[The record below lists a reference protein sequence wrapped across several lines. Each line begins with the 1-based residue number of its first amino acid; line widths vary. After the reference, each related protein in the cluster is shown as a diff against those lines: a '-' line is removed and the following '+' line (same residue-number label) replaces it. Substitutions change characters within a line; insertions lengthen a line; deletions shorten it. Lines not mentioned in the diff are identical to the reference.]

1 MPDRAPGSLRIPNLG
16 CIMPTM
22 GMRKTGPGEGVA
34 DALFSAGR
42 QRVLGLLFGQPGRS
56 YYANELIALAGG
68 GSGAI
73 QRELARLER
82 AGLVST
88 RRVGSQKHFQANA
101 DSLLFDEL
109 ASIVRKTF
117 GLAIPLREA
126 LAPLGKRIAA
136 AFVYGS
142 VAKRSD
148 TARSDIDLMV
158 ISDTLTYAS
167 VYAVLEPLHA
177 RLGRQ
182 VNPTVYSRKELA
194 RRLKSDSVFVK
205 RVLDQPKIW
214 IVGSEHDLAA

>member
-1 MPDRAPGSLRIPNLG
+1 MPE
-16 CIMPTM
+16 M
-22 GMRKTGPGEGVA
+22 GMTAMSGVA
-34 DALFSAGR
+34 DALFSAGQ
-42 QRVLGLLFGQPGRS
+42 QRVLGLLFGQPERS

-82 AGLVST
+82 AGLVTT
-88 RRVGSQKHFQANA
+88 RRVGSQKHFQANTE
-101 DSLLFDEL
+101 SLLFDEL
-109 ASIVRKTF
+109 ISIVRKTF
-117 GLAIPLREA
+117 GLALPLREA
-126 LAPLGKRIAA
+126 LAPLGKRITA

-158 ISDTLTYAS
+158 VSDKLTYAS
-167 VYAVLEPLHA
+167 IYAVLEPLHE

-194 RRLKSDSVFVK
+194 RRLKSGNAFMK
-205 RVLDQPKIW
+205 RVLDRPKIW
-214 IVGSEHDLAA
+214 IIGAESDLAA

>member
-1 MPDRAPGSLRIPNLG
+1 MPEMGMNDTGSL
-16 CIMPTM
+16 
-22 GMRKTGPGEGVA
+22 A
-34 DALFSAGR
+34 DALFSAGQ
-42 QRVLGLLFGQPGRS
+42 QRVLGLLFGQPARS

-82 AGLVST
+82 AGLVTT

-101 DSLLFDEL
+101 ESPLFEEI

-126 LAPLGKRIAA
+126 LAPLGKRIHA

-142 VAKRSD
+142 IAKRSD
-148 TARSDIDLMV
+148 TAASDIDLMV
-158 ISDTLTYAS
+158 ISDKLTYADI
-167 VYAVLEPLHA
+167 YAALESA
-177 RLGRQ
+177 GGRIGRQ

-194 RRLKSDSVFVK
+194 RRRKSENAFVK
-205 RVLDQPKIW
+205 RVLEQPKIW
-214 IVGSEHDLAA
+214 ILGAESDIAA

>member
-1 MPDRAPGSLRIPNLG
+1 MSRGCLYIPNLG
-16 CIMPTM
+16 SIMPEM
-22 GMRKTGPGEGVA
+22 GMAAMSGVA
-34 DALFSAGR
+34 DALFSAGQ
-42 QRVLGLLFGQPGRS
+42 QRVLGLLYGQPERS
-56 YYANELIALAGG
+56 FYANELIALAGG

-73 QRELARLER
+73 QRELVRLER
-82 AGLVST
+82 AGLVTT

-101 DSLLFDEL
+101 ESLLFDEL
-109 ASIVRKTF
+109 TAIVRKTF
-117 GLAIPLREA
+117 GLALPLREA
-126 LAPLGKRIAA
+126 LAPLGKRISA

-158 ISDTLTYAS
+158 VSDKLTYAS
-167 VYAVLEPLHA
+167 VYAVLESLHE

-194 RRLKSDSVFVK
+194 RRLKSDNAFVK

-214 IVGSEHDLAA
+214 IIGAESDLAA

>member
-1 MPDRAPGSLRIPNLG
+1 MPE
-16 CIMPTM
+16 M
-22 GMRKTGPGEGVA
+22 GMSGTSGVA
-34 DALFSAGR
+34 DALFSTGQ
-42 QRVLGLLFGQPGRS
+42 QRVLGLLFGQPERS

-82 AGLVST
+82 AGLVT
-88 RRVGSQKHFQANA
+88 VKRIGSQKHFQANA
-101 DSLLFDEL
+101 ESLLFREL
-109 ASIVRKTF
+109 TSIVRKTF
-117 GLAIPLREA
+117 GLAGPLREA

-148 TARSDIDLMV
+148 TAASDIDLMV
-158 ISDTLTYAS
+158 ISDKLTYAS
-167 VYAVLEPLHA
+167 VYAALEPLHE

-182 VNPTVYSRKELA
+182 VNPTVYSRKGLT
-194 RRLKSDSVFVK
+194 RRLKSDNAFVK

-214 IVGSEHDLAA
+214 IVGTENDLAA

>member
-1 MPDRAPGSLRIPNLG
+1 
-16 CIMPTM
+16 M
-22 GMRKTGPGEGVA
+22 GMTAMSGVA
-34 DALFSAGR
+34 DALFSAGQ
-42 QRVLGLLFGQPGRS
+42 QRVLGLLFGQPERS

-82 AGLVST
+82 AGLVT
-88 RRVGSQKHFQANA
+88 IRRVGSQKHFQANA
-101 DSLLFDEL
+101 ESLLFDEL

-117 GLAIPLREA
+117 GLAAPLREA

-158 ISDTLTYAS
+158 VSDKLTYAS
-167 VYAVLEPLHA
+167 VYAVLEPLHE
-177 RLGRQ
+177 RLRRQ

-194 RRLKSDSVFVK
+194 RRLKSDNAFMK
-205 RVLDQPKIW
+205 RVLEQPKIW
-214 IVGSEHDLAA
+214 IIGDESDLTA

>member
-1 MPDRAPGSLRIPNLG
+1 MPE
-16 CIMPTM
+16 M
-22 GMRKTGPGEGVA
+22 GMAAMSGVA
-34 DALFSAGR
+34 DALFSAGQ
-42 QRVLGLLFGQPGRS
+42 QRVLGLLYGQPERS
-56 YYANELIALAGG
+56 FYANELIALAGG

-73 QRELARLER
+73 QRELVRLER
-82 AGLVST
+82 AGLVTT

-101 DSLLFDEL
+101 ESLLFDEL
-109 ASIVRKTF
+109 TAIVRKTF
-117 GLAIPLREA
+117 GLALPLREA
-126 LAPLGKRIAA
+126 LAPLGKRISA

-158 ISDTLTYAS
+158 VSDKLTYAS
-167 VYAVLEPLHA
+167 VYAVLESLHE

-194 RRLKSDSVFVK
+194 RRLKSDNAFVK

-214 IVGSEHDLAA
+214 IIGAESDLAA